1 MLPIEDLPDQVSEI
15 NVILFLDY
23 DGVLHPDAVYRR
35 LNGQIELRVR
45 GELFMW
51 APLLEKIIE
60 GHSELR
66 IVLSTSWV
74 RVLGFRRARGY
85 LPAKLAERVIGATWH
100 SAMGR
105 NSLDII
111 EWDHQ
116 TRFQQISAYLRRL
129 PIPIPWLAIDDDSAG
144 WPSEQADALI
154 QTDPMLGVSCRH
166 VQKALEHQLEFTS
179 RICGGDR

>member
-1 MLPIEDLPDQVSEI
+1 MLPIEALPDQVSEI

-35 LNGQIELRVR
+35 LNGQIELRVP

-60 GHSELR
+60 EYPELR

-85 LPAKLAERVIGATWH
+85 LPAKLAARVIGATWH

-105 NSLDII
+105 SSLDII

-116 TRFQQISAYLRRL
+116 TRFQQVSAYLRRL
-129 PIPIPWLAIDDDSAG
+129 PQFRGWLLMMTPLVG
-144 WPSEQADALI
+144 
-154 QTDPMLGVSCRH
+154 
-166 VQKALEHQLEFTS
+166 HQS
-179 RICGGDR
+179 RRTP